1 MALGS
6 LLSAPSS
13 ASTKKVTEAV
23 ALVRRIYTSL
33 ESMGLIGSSY
43 PCRLELYDTQM
54 DLPDHER
61 VRVQKLLTT
70 INRQRSMTDVAY
82 NVLFSLFLSFLSV
95 VLNYILRP
103 YCIILCMKRP
113 CRIS

>member
-23 ALVRRIYTSL
+23 TLVRRIYTSL

-54 DLPDHER
+54 TLPDHER
-61 VRVQKLLTT
+61 VRDKHYLQH
-70 INRQRSMTDVAY
+70 
-82 NVLFSLFLSFLSV
+82 
-95 VLNYILRP
+95 
-103 YCIILCMKRP
+103 
-113 CRIS
+113 